1 MTRVGERVRIGQV
14 EWNDLAATSRVGDD
28 AEGATDLVRELGDTV
43 EFGVAL
49 DLNANKDK
57 VVEGKDGR

>member
-1 MTRVGERVRIGQV
+1 MHRHDFVATGGVGNNAI
-14 EWNDLAATSRVGDD
+14 WAA
-28 AEGATDLVRELGDTV
+28 DLVRELGDTV